1 MSVWPIQYWS
11 RKLLSL
17 CGLTLVIFTL
27 PYLFPEPLIS
37 LYASWSLSPQQ
48 ETELI
53 ATYGFDRSIPSQY
66 LWWLRRTV
74 TGQWGASRFY
84 NRPVFQEVARA
95 TALTG
100 ALMLWAMLATGVW
113 LVVIRVLRRLI
124 SLPLPSTPVPRL
136 LAVALAVPNFLVALI
151 VRDICVWQFG
161 WISMAN
167 VPLFDPYYLLNPV
180 YMFLPASALAI
191 TPVLLWHGQG
201 SCPSGV
207 SPQGCRHRTFG
218 HFCTVLQPV
227 LAGLLLE
234 IVLTE
239 YVFAL
244 PGLGRLGI
252 RAFRRRDVPLMQGFF
267 LCVGV
272 LYFLLQL
279 VLDWGRRLRQPA
291 PASPAAP
298 PTSLPPPR
306 VFRRGLY
313 EGIVNVGIL
322 LALALWAPQFLLHDP
337 TAINSADQLMQPG
350 YRYLFGT
357 DFLGRDVFSRTVE
370 GFRNVVPNVLLIIL
384 CISGLSIFGAKL
396 SRMLPGLLQRLG
408 KYGVDFLAAIPP
420 FVLAF
425 ITYVAVEHHAWA
437 LEITLTLT
445 CLPGIIPLV
454 TAQAP
459 LRYQAARLIQQGELV
474 LLLSVTFSFLNIV
487 SESLASTWGGDI
499 RLGMNYSHLNIWLL
513 LIPSFAVLWSRYS
526 FLILSTHIS
535 AFMTSQAC
543 PTRAAPLATD
553 STPAS
558 PRRAAL
564 PPQ

>member
-1 MSVWPIQYWS
+1 
-11 RKLLSL
+11 
-17 CGLTLVIFTL
+17 
-27 PYLFPEPLIS
+27 
-37 LYASWSLSPQQ
+37 
-48 ETELI
+48 
-53 ATYGFDRSIPSQY
+53 
-66 LWWLRRTV
+66 
-74 TGQWGASRFY
+74 
-84 NRPVFQEVARA
+84 
-95 TALTG
+95 
-100 ALMLWAMLATGVW
+100 
-113 LVVIRVLRRLI
+113 
-124 SLPLPSTPVPRL
+124 
-136 LAVALAVPNFLVALI
+136 
-151 VRDICVWQFG
+151 
-161 WISMAN
+161 
-167 VPLFDPYYLLNPV
+167 
-180 YMFLPASALAI
+180 
-191 TPVLLWHGQG
+191 
-201 SCPSGV
+201 
-207 SPQGCRHRTFG
+207 
-218 HFCTVLQPV
+218 
-227 LAGLLLE
+227 
-234 IVLTE
+234 
-239 YVFAL
+239 
-244 PGLGRLGI
+244 
-252 RAFRRRDVPLMQGFF
+252 
-267 LCVGV
+267 
-272 LYFLLQL
+272 
-279 VLDWGRRLRQPA
+279 
-291 PASPAAP
+291 
-298 PTSLPPPR
+298 
-306 VFRRGLY
+306 
-313 EGIVNVGIL
+313 
-322 LALALWAPQFLLHDP
+322 
-337 TAINSADQLMQPG
+337 MQPG

-370 GFRNVVPNVLLIIL
+370 GFRNVVPSVLLIIL

-437 LEITLTLT
+437 LEITLTLA
-445 CLPGIIPLV
+445 CLPGVIPLV

-459 LRYQAARLIQQGELV
+459 LRYQAARLIQLGELG